1 MGEVQRNEKAKQIKK
16 NHSKLRTNKLLN
28 NIFSCLEEEP
38 TLEGCN
44 ETIEFEVPNM
54 LKKQKNNKKK
64 GEKLTLNY
72 KIPSDEHWYYKFKK
86 CYACY
91 KSHFP
96 RETSKYCR
104 WAKNRR
110 DIQNE
115 FTPKNKKKIRTSN
128 ENQDEE
134 TIQLIRD
141 NLEGINNRIEQLQVK
156 TKNLE
161 SELKEEHS
169 EDNLE
174 GINNR
179 IEQLQDKT
187 KNLESELKEE
197 HSENTPSKFT

>member
-1 MGEVQRNEKAKQIKK
+1 MGPPSPPSPPPPPPPQEELNSLKDKASLEEVQRNEKAKQIKK
-16 NHSKLRTNKLLN
+16 NHSKLRPNKLLN

-38 TLEGCN
+38 TLEGCD
-44 ETIEFEVPNM
+44 ETIELEVPNM
-54 LKKQKNNKKK
+54 LKKQKKMRKMTKPIKKK
-64 GEKLTLNY
+64 REKLTLNS

-115 FTPKNKKKIRTSN
+115 FTQKNKKKIRTNN

-156 TKNLE
+156 TKNL
-161 SELKEEHS
+161 
-169 EDNLE
+169 
-174 GINNR
+174 
-179 IEQLQDKT
+179 
-187 KNLESELKEE
+187 
-197 HSENTPSKFT
+197 